1 MMVAPPADPPSKP
14 EPPRLDD
21 LERQVLTAASLSDP
35 TERLLEVTAIVGE
48 ALADLGIQP
57 VVVGGLALAYWASG
71 DEFITGDIDVLVP
84 RVPEVEERLES
95 LGFARQGREWRLPG
109 YDVSF
114 EAPGEVLEPGD
125 EAEWAELAS
134 GRRVKVLSIEDML
147 LWRLREWLHWH
158 HASGFHQAAHLL
170 LSEELDGGRL
180 ERRAAEEGLAR
191 ALQALRAL
199 TTEIEGGRVV
209 EEWEIVE
216 LGREAERQSYSP
228 NSDD

>member
-1 MMVAPPADPPSKP
+1 VA
-14 EPPRLDD
+14 
-21 LERQVLTAASLSDP
+21 AASIDDP
-35 TERLLEVTAIVGE
+35 TERLLEVAAIVGE
-48 ALADLGIQP
+48 AVSDLGVEP

-71 DEFITGDIDVLVP
+71 DDFITGDIDVLVP
-84 RVPEVEERLES
+84 RVPGITERFEA
-95 LGFARQGREWRLPG
+95 LGFAQHGREWHLPG

-125 EAEWAELAS
+125 QAEWAELAS

-170 LSEELDGGRL
+170 VSEELDGDRL
-180 ERRAAEEGLAR
+180 ERRAEEEGLAH

-199 TTEIEGGRVV
+199 TAEVEGGRVV
-209 EEWEIVE
+209 EEWEVVE
-216 LGREAERQSYSP
+216 LGREVERQSYSP
-228 NSDD
+228 NGDD

>member
-1 MMVAPPADPPSKP
+1 MASDADPPTSADSHDP
-14 EPPRLDD
+14 ED
-21 LERQVLTAASLSDP
+21 LKEALLVAASLADA
-35 TERLLEVTAIVGE
+35 TERLLEVAAVISE
-48 ALADLGIQP
+48 ALSDLGIQP

-71 DEFITGDIDVLVP
+71 DEFFTGDIDVLVP
-84 RVPEVEERLES
+84 RVPGVAERLET
-95 LGFARQGREWRLPG
+95 LGFAQEGREWRLPG

-170 LSEELDGGRL
+170 LSEELDSARL
-180 ERRAAEEGLAR
+180 ERRAEEEGLSR
-191 ALQALRAL
+191 ALHALRAL
-199 TTEIEGGRVV
+199 TTELEAGRVV

-216 LGREAERQSYSP
+216 LGREVERQSYSP
-228 NSDD
+228 NGHD

>member
-1 MMVAPPADPPSKP
+1 MATDADPPTSADSHDP
-14 EPPRLDD
+14 ED
-21 LERQVLTAASLSDP
+21 LKEALLVAASLADA
-35 TERLLEVTAIVGE
+35 TERLLEVAAVIGE
-48 ALADLGIQP
+48 ALSDLGIQP

-84 RVPEVEERLES
+84 RVPGVAERLEA
-95 LGFARQGREWRLPG
+95 LGFAQEGREWRLPG

-170 LSEELDGGRL
+170 FSEELDSARL
-180 ERRAAEEGLAR
+180 ERRAEEEGLSR

-199 TTEIEGGRVV
+199 TTELEAGRAV

-216 LGREAERQSYSP
+216 LGREVERQSYSP
-228 NSDD
+228 NGHD